1 MPQEGERGE
10 SLKKIETKW
19 KRRRNPVLKGETL
32 LNKIIEP
39 RGKRKRKNVDK

>member
-39 RGKRKRKNVDK
+39 RVEEEEKECG